1 MASEI
6 LDSEDDAALAR
17 RRMLM
22 HVGIAAAIIV
32 VGIIAK
38 DQFSWVAKYPR
49 KWVIPLKNRITDFFE
64 WLVYGVRF
72 FVGTRFDLVA
82 TDIMRGMIK
91 IFEYQ
96 VLLPRVCSST
106 ASGSGW
112 SRALFKPAKRR
123 FSRGL
128 LPGKD

>member
-64 WLVYGVRF
+64 
-72 FVGTRFDLVA
+72 
-82 TDIMRGMIK
+82 
-91 IFEYQ
+91 
-96 VLLPRVCSST
+96 
-106 ASGSGW
+106 
-112 SRALFKPAKRR
+112 
-123 FSRGL
+123 
-128 LPGKD
+128 